1 MWVVGFY
8 IPLQGKMSENPVLL
22 LKLRHAKIKTLNNF
36 TPVQEVQSRE
46 QPRPH
51 AHFPLP
57 LSLFL
62 PPNSIKRSV
71 FLLFLLTFNLCK
83 YPLESH
89 ILTLN

>member
-1 MWVVGFY
+1 MYLPEIGRLVHW
-8 IPLQGKMSENPVLL
+8 LL
-22 LKLRHAKIKTLNNF
+22 THV
-36 TPVQEVQSRE
+36 VQEVQSRE

-89 ILTLN
+89 I